1 MEFDGR
7 WNNLASLEDMIWLQ
21 FGEEEEEVEE
31 EEVEEELE
39 EEEGGHEKMAGELR
53 DESVQ
58 KILLL
63 VTD

>member
-21 FGEEEEEVEE
+21 FGE
-31 EEVEEELE
+31 E

>member
-1 MEFDGR
+1 MREKDKWCTGR

-31 EEVEEELE
+31 EE
-39 EEEGGHEKMAGELR
+39 GGHEKMAGELR

>member
-1 MEFDGR
+1 MEFEYMGR
-7 WNNLASLEDMIWLQ
+7 WNNLSSLEDMIRVQL
-21 FGEEEEEVEE
+21 G
-31 EEVEEELE
+31 
-39 EEEGGHEKMAGELR
+39 EEGGHEKMAGELR

>member
-1 MEFDGR
+1 MREKDKWCTGR
-7 WNNLASLEDMIWLQ
+7 WNNLARLDDMIRVQ
-21 FGEEEEEVEE
+21 FGED
-31 EEVEEELE
+31 
-39 EEEGGHEKMAGELR
+39 GGHEKMAGELR

>member
-1 MEFDGR
+1 M
-7 WNNLASLEDMIWLQ
+7 NNLASLEDMIWLQ

-31 EEVEEELE
+31 VE

>member
-31 EEVEEELE
+31 EE
-39 EEEGGHEKMAGELR
+39 GGHEKMAGELR

>member
-7 WNNLASLEDMIWLQ
+7 WNNLASLEDMIRLQ
-21 FGEEEEEVEE
+21 FGEEEEEV
-31 EEVEEELE
+31 E